1 MPEQEVVPAEG
12 TASGGNGSSTPW
24 ASSSDPESK
33 ADAEA
38 SQASFAPDTIAA
50 GEAAGCVGEE
60 EPEAT
65 SSQVPEVV
73 ETDVEEHEDDEDG
86 DGEVDPA
93 ARPAPAGSPAP
104 IPEVVETDVEEH
116 EGDEKDAPPSD
127 PFSMPES
134 EPVHPPPA
142 AAAPPGEGTLSP
154 PPPRRRGLHQP
165 AVRTAPAARKRPTP
179 APATPSAAHAAL
191 TEASLEGDAPAEEE
205 GDGPTPSAAPPVRR
219 KLDSK
224 PRKLGQ
230 PSGAAKS
237 KPTPQ
242 RKPGEKPRAQ
252 KSRGEGAA
260 SEPKKKKAKKDPDAP
275 KGALSAYMLW
285 SMQERKSDA
294 YAGMK
299 VPEAGKA
306 LGATWKTMDEA
317 ARAPWVEASKED
329 HARHAREMASYVP
342 SPEYARAQAA
352 APKARSGSSGGAKKA
367 ATPASRGG
375 GKGAAASAASKKSAA
390 GRKRKALARGDADS
404 SDDEA
409 TPSKL
414 AFSPPPP
421 LADAPPPML
430 EDVRLLPKE
439 RAPMRAL
446 KLKARGAP
454 RRTSPAPSMSSEP
467 ASGRG
472 AARRAL
478 APLSTPSSAPQVG
491 ARVAWVPQCYNEFA
505 KRYEAELDA
514 LQLVIDVPADLLES
528 PADGTAH
535 CAEIVA
541 IHPAETEGWELLTLR
556 GVPFGGGSGA
566 SEGAEYCLPY
576 VPRRLCDVD
585 QHVCALKEYLASRE
599 RALSASAS
607 PHVRV
612 PFAAPDSEGEEEL
625 WEGRVWSRKPF
636 DALNYPDSLYRC
648 LNCVWYVASPREHE
662 GASIQPL
669 WVFDEEQTDNQAPE
683 RSAPPSLE
691 SADTEPR
698 APPVPRH
705 QVSPWEALPS
715 DTHGRWSK
723 LNPPLAKLVDQLRVD
738 RDTYSKLVPAS
749 ESLEITDALAGQA
762 GASGAALERLRQDT
776 FLRVLKRLQS
786 SEPGRYF
793 QPPVPADEVEYY
805 RQVDRPM
812 CLAAVQSGLEGS
824 KYASWA
830 AFEADVVLI
839 YGNAMEFNE
848 EDSLPFYL
856 AQMLEHE
863 FNEAK
868 ELVRQALPAVLE

>member
-1 MPEQEVVPAEG
+1 MGFRRTAASSGASSGPGSVPAEDLRFASTAVLEQVAAECSEMPEQEVVPAEG

-38 SQASFAPDTIAA
+38 SQASVAPDTVAA
-50 GEAAGCVGEE
+50 GEAAGGVGEE
-60 EPEAT
+60 EPEAP

-116 EGDEKDAPPSD
+116 EGDEKEAPPSD

-134 EPVHPPPA
+134 EP
-142 AAAPPGEGTLSP
+142 
-154 PPPRRRGLHQP
+154 
-165 AVRTAPAARKRPTP
+165 RPTP

-430 EDVRLLPKE
+430 EDV
-439 RAPMRAL
+439 
-446 KLKARGAP
+446 
-454 RRTSPAPSMSSEP
+454 
-467 ASGRG
+467 
-472 AARRAL
+472 
-478 APLSTPSSAPQVG
+478 G

-683 RSAPPSLE
+683 RSTPPLS
-691 SADTEPR
+691 SRRTPSR
-698 APPVPRH
+698 ASRLPRH

>member
-1 MPEQEVVPAEG
+1 MEATDANKHKNMGFRRTAASSGASSGPGSVPAEDLRFASTAVAAECSEMPEQEVVPAEG

-38 SQASFAPDTIAA
+38 SQASVAPDTVAA
-50 GEAAGCVGEE
+50 GEAAGGVGEE
-60 EPEAT
+60 EPEAP

-116 EGDEKDAPPSD
+116 EGDEKEAPPSD

-134 EPVHPPPA
+134 EP
-142 AAAPPGEGTLSP
+142 
-154 PPPRRRGLHQP
+154 P

-306 LGATWKTMDEA
+306 LGAAWKTMDEA

-430 EDVRLLPKE
+430 EDV
-439 RAPMRAL
+439 
-446 KLKARGAP
+446 
-454 RRTSPAPSMSSEP
+454 
-467 ASGRG
+467 
-472 AARRAL
+472 
-478 APLSTPSSAPQVG
+478 G

-535 CAEIVA
+535 CAEIIA

-669 WVFDEEQTDNQAPE
+669 W
-683 RSAPPSLE
+683 
-691 SADTEPR
+691 
-698 APPVPRH
+698 
-705 QVSPWEALPS
+705 VSPWEALPS

>member
-1 MPEQEVVPAEG
+1 MGFRRTASSSGASSGPGSVPAEDLRFAPTAVLEQAPAAPPRRPPRRRKPQPQRKALGTGSWFSQRRARAAREFPRVPHRARLPTPPSSGPQVAAECSEMPEQEVVPAEG

-116 EGDEKDAPPSD
+116 EGDEKEAPPSD

-191 TEASLEGDAPAEEE
+191 IEASLEGDAPAEEE
-205 GDGPTPSAAPPVRR
+205 GDGPKPSAAPPVRR

-329 HARHAREMASYVP
+329 HARHAREMASDVP
-342 SPEYARAQAA
+342 SPGTMAWR
-352 APKARSGSSGGAKKA
+352 
-367 ATPASRGG
+367 RG
-375 GKGAAASAASKKSAA
+375 
-390 GRKRKALARGDADS
+390 
-404 SDDEA
+404 
-409 TPSKL
+409 
-414 AFSPPPP
+414 
-421 LADAPPPML
+421 
-430 EDVRLLPKE
+430 
-439 RAPMRAL
+439 
-446 KLKARGAP
+446 
-454 RRTSPAPSMSSEP
+454 
-467 ASGRG
+467 
-472 AARRAL
+472 
-478 APLSTPSSAPQVG
+478 
-491 ARVAWVPQCYNEFA
+491 
-505 KRYEAELDA
+505 
-514 LQLVIDVPADLLES
+514 
-528 PADGTAH
+528 
-535 CAEIVA
+535 
-541 IHPAETEGWELLTLR
+541 
-556 GVPFGGGSGA
+556 
-566 SEGAEYCLPY
+566 
-576 VPRRLCDVD
+576 
-585 QHVCALKEYLASRE
+585 
-599 RALSASAS
+599 
-607 PHVRV
+607 
-612 PFAAPDSEGEEEL
+612 
-625 WEGRVWSRKPF
+625 
-636 DALNYPDSLYRC
+636 
-648 LNCVWYVASPREHE
+648 
-662 GASIQPL
+662 
-669 WVFDEEQTDNQAPE
+669 
-683 RSAPPSLE
+683 
-691 SADTEPR
+691 
-698 APPVPRH
+698 
-705 QVSPWEALPS
+705 
-715 DTHGRWSK
+715 
-723 LNPPLAKLVDQLRVD
+723 
-738 RDTYSKLVPAS
+738 
-749 ESLEITDALAGQA
+749 
-762 GASGAALERLRQDT
+762 
-776 FLRVLKRLQS
+776 
-786 SEPGRYF
+786 
-793 QPPVPADEVEYY
+793 
-805 RQVDRPM
+805 
-812 CLAAVQSGLEGS
+812 
-824 KYASWA
+824 
-830 AFEADVVLI
+830 
-839 YGNAMEFNE
+839 
-848 EDSLPFYL
+848 
-856 AQMLEHE
+856 
-863 FNEAK
+863 
-868 ELVRQALPAVLE
+868 

>member
-329 HARHAREMASYVP
+329 HARHARDMASYVP

-612 PFAAPDSEGEEEL
+612 PFAAPDSQGEEEL

-698 APPVPRH
+698 APP
-705 QVSPWEALPS
+705 
-715 DTHGRWSK
+715 
-723 LNPPLAKLVDQLRVD
+723 
-738 RDTYSKLVPAS
+738 YPA
-749 ESLEITDALAGQA
+749 I
-762 GASGAALERLRQDT
+762 R
-776 FLRVLKRLQS
+776 
-786 SEPGRYF
+786 
-793 QPPVPADEVEYY
+793 
-805 RQVDRPM
+805 
-812 CLAAVQSGLEGS
+812 
-824 KYASWA
+824 
-830 AFEADVVLI
+830 
-839 YGNAMEFNE
+839 
-848 EDSLPFYL
+848 
-856 AQMLEHE
+856 
-863 FNEAK
+863 
-868 ELVRQALPAVLE
+868 

>member
-38 SQASFAPDTIAA
+38 SQASVAPDTVAA
-50 GEAAGCVGEE
+50 GEAAGGVGEE
-60 EPEAT
+60 EPEAP

-116 EGDEKDAPPSD
+116 EGDEKEAPPSD

-191 TEASLEGDAPAEEE
+191 TEASLEGDLSRSIQIEASDFEWLVGYLNEEE
-205 GDGPTPSAAPPVRR
+205 LAPPVPVSPEAPLPTSPSADSEPGSLEGGAEGLAPPPDAEIVTEGKPSAAPPVRR
-219 KLDSK
+219 TPDSK

-237 KPTPQ
+237 KQTTQ

-252 KSRGEGAA
+252 KDEGAA

-467 ASGRG
+467 ASSRG

-556 GVPFGGGSGA
+556 GVPFGGGSGS

-698 APPVPRH
+698 APP
-705 QVSPWEALPS
+705 A
-715 DTHGRWSK
+715 
-723 LNPPLAKLVDQLRVD
+723 
-738 RDTYSKLVPAS
+738 PA
-749 ESLEITDALAGQA
+749 I
-762 GASGAALERLRQDT
+762 R
-776 FLRVLKRLQS
+776 
-786 SEPGRYF
+786 
-793 QPPVPADEVEYY
+793 
-805 RQVDRPM
+805 
-812 CLAAVQSGLEGS
+812 
-824 KYASWA
+824 
-830 AFEADVVLI
+830 
-839 YGNAMEFNE
+839 
-848 EDSLPFYL
+848 
-856 AQMLEHE
+856 
-863 FNEAK
+863 
-868 ELVRQALPAVLE
+868 